1 MTTAVQPDLRA
12 VVDLARAAPSIHNTQ
27 PWQFV
32 VEDGALVLMRDVA
45 RRLASIDPDGRQQT
59 ISCGAALWLARL
71 ALRVQ
76 GFDAQVE
83 LGLVE
88 PVLAR
93 IRAVA
98 GAPVTPLE
106 LALEHAARSRHTQ
119 RGPFEPRDVAPEV
132 LDAFRA
138 AAEAEHA
145 WVQLLSGDE
154 QVALAVLLG
163 RAEDAEL
170 ADPAYLD
177 ELRSWTGR
185 PEGAVDGIPQAAAPT
200 PQGRASKVRLR
211 DFTPETAGPALG
223 ADSGAGVPPPVER
236 PAVVVIGTSGDS
248 RADWLTA
255 GQAMAALLVRAFVD
269 GVQASPLGPVVDQ
282 AWTRRRLAVELG
294 AVGVPQMVLRAGYA
308 RPGATT
314 PRRPVDEILR

>member
-1 MTTAVQPDLRA
+1 MTTAVQPDFRA
-12 VVDLARAAPSIHNTQ
+12 VVELARAAPSIHNTQ

-45 RRLASIDPDGRQQT
+45 RQLPSIDPDGRQQT

-83 LGLVE
+83 LGQVE

-93 IRAVA
+93 VRAAA
-98 GAPVTPLE
+98 GDPVTPLE

-119 RGPFEPRDVAPEV
+119 RAPFEPRDVAPEV
-132 LDAFRA
+132 LDALRA

-145 WVQLLSGDE
+145 WVHLLSADE

-185 PEGAVDGIPQAAAPT
+185 PEGATDGIPEAAAPT
-200 PQGRASKVRLR
+200 TRDRASRVRLR
-211 DFTPETAGPALG
+211 DFTPEAAGTAPGPG
-223 ADSGAGVPPPVER
+223 TDVPPPVER
-236 PAVVVIGTSGDS
+236 PAVVVIGTPGDS
-248 RADWLTA
+248 SADWLTA
-255 GQAMAALLVRAFVD
+255 GQAMVALLVRAFVD
-269 GVQASPLGPVVDQ
+269 GVQASPLAQAVDQ
-282 AWTRRRLAVELG
+282 EWTRRRLAAELG
-294 AVGVPQMVLRAGYA
+294 AVGVPQMLLRAGYA
-308 RPGATT
+308 RPGAPTA
-314 PRRPVDEILR
+314 RRPVEEILR